1 MESKSQAISI
11 KMKTSKAKPPVIYGD
26 DLPITPHQIKEIMR
40 NCSYNDDIKC
50 EWVQWVTE
58 DVNRT
63 SLKSITQSQAVKIMR
78 QQTGDE
84 RPQVKDKFEVFDKDN
99 PKHRVILSL
108 LYQANWT
115 TFVNV
120 KEVPDMERFANWLQ
134 TKAPI
139 QKPLK
144 EQSPEELEKT
154 IKAFKGV
161 IKSIYK

>member
-1 MESKSQAISI
+1 MATT
-11 KMKTSKAKPPVIYGD
+11 KTKPPVIYGD
-26 DLPITPHQIKEIMR
+26 DLPITPYQISQIMR
-40 NCSYNDDIKC
+40 NCSYQVEIKN

-58 DVNRT
+58 DLNRT
-63 SLKSITQSQAVKIMR
+63 SLKSITQAQAVKIMR

-84 RPQVKDKFEVFDKDN
+84 KPKVKDKWEVFDNSN
-99 PKHRVILSL
+99 PKHKVILSL

-134 TKAPI
+134 SKAPVV
-139 QKPLK
+139 KPLK
-144 EQSPEELEKT
+144 EQTDLELEKT

-161 IKSIYK
+161 IKTIYK